1 MPAHPARLR
10 GAVVSGPDIGRERS
24 PFPLLS
30 PPGLVIFDCDGVLVD
45 SETIQNGVL
54 ASMLVRHGVPATVE
68 DVMRRYTGWTIP
80 ALIEDVAARTGVR
93 LDHPWTA
100 DLYRETEAAFRSGL
114 QPIAHVQELVLALK
128 HARIPFCV
136 ASNGAVSKM
145 HVSLGVTGLLG
156 HFGDRLHSGHDMEH
170 GKPFPDLFLRAAKV
184 MGVTPEDCVVI
195 EDSAA
200 GLKAA
205 QAAGMKALAY
215 VASPAHAPAVLSG
228 GHPFSDMRQV
238 PALLGLPE
246 GI

>member
-1 MPAHPARLR
+1 M
-10 GAVVSGPDIGRERS
+10 
-24 PFPLLS
+24 
-30 PPGLVIFDCDGVLVD
+30 LVD

-54 ASMLVRHGVPATVE
+54 TDMLVRHGVPATVE
-68 DVMRRYTGWTIP
+68 DVMRRYIGWTIP

-93 LDHPWTA
+93 LEHPWTA

-114 QPIAHVQELVLALK
+114 QPIAHVQELIRGLE

-156 HFGDRLHSGHDMEH
+156 HFGDRLYSGHDMQR
-170 GKPFPDLFLRAAKV
+170 GKPFPDLFLHAAKV
-184 MGVTPEDCVVI
+184 MEVSPEDCVVI

-215 VASPAHAPAVLSG
+215 VASPAHLPAELSG
-228 GHPFSDMRQV
+228 GHPFDDMRRV
-238 PALLGLPE
+238 PGLI
-246 GI
+246 GLASNR

>member
-1 MPAHPARLR
+1 ME
-10 GAVVSGPDIGRERS
+10 RERP
-24 PFPLLS
+24 PFPLPS

-54 ASMLVRHGVPATVE
+54 TDMLVRHGVPATVE
-68 DVMRRYTGWTIP
+68 DVMRRYIGWTIP

-93 LDHPWTA
+93 LEHPWTA

-114 QPIAHVQELVLALK
+114 QPIAHVQELIRGLE

-156 HFGDRLHSGHDMEH
+156 HFGDRLYSGHDMER
-170 GKPFPDLFLRAAKV
+170 GKPFPDLFLHAAKV
-184 MGVTPEDCVVI
+184 MEVSPDDCVVI

-205 QAAGMKALAY
+205 EAAGMKALAY
-215 VASPAHAPAVLSG
+215 VANPAHQPAELSG
-228 GHPFSDMRQV
+228 GHPFGDMRRV
-238 PALLGLPE
+238 PTLLGL
-246 GI
+246 